1 MKQTILQVCFITP
14 SGVIVSKADK
24 IQGEVDSDYFL
35 TWIDE
40 AEQNQL
46 EALKVDKIGI
56 LSMNCIKFG
65 YV

>member
-1 MKQTILQVCFITP
+1 MKETILQVCFITP
-14 SGVIVSKADK
+14 SGSIVSKVDK
-24 IQGEVDSDYFL
+24 IQGEVNSDYFL

-40 AEQNQL
+40 EEEKQL

-56 LSMNCIKFG
+56 LSINLIKFG

>member
-14 SGVIVSKADK
+14 SGSIVSKVDK
-24 IQGEVDSDYFL
+24 IQGEVDPDYFL
-35 TWIDE
+35 TWIDVE
-40 AEQNQL
+40 EQNQL

-56 LSMNCIKFG
+56 LSMNLIKFG